1 MNQRVPDEPASLTT
15 LGLGEIEARIYRLLV
30 GVRDSTVA
38 EVTEWLVEDGTAVA
52 VDEVAR
58 LLSGLVERGAV
69 LVSPGPDGDVFRASP
84 PGVALEPLLAERREQ
99 LALVEADIGRLR
111 ERYEASQPPRP
122 DGPIEVVSGR
132 EAIRHRF
139 MQVQL
144 LAREEL
150 IGFTPLFGDPAI
162 VSLEDDAAER
172 EAMRRGVRIRV
183 VLERGWFD
191 HGRGQDVVDAAR
203 AGQVLHVV
211 EKLPMQML
219 IADQRVAMLPIQ
231 QLPDGEPAAM
241 VVHDARLVAAFV
253 AMWTAYRD
261 RGWPVSITAPL
272 PVDDG
277 APDDVDRA
285 LLGLLHLGLTDE
297 SIAREVG
304 MGTRSVQRR
313 LRRLM
318 DLAGARTRF
327 QLGCHAV
334 AADWLTVGPR
344 DRG

>member
-1 MNQRVPDEPASLTT
+1 MANEPVSLTT
-15 LGLGEIEARIYRLLV
+15 LGLGALEARIYQLMV
-30 GVRDSTVA
+30 GVPDSTVA
-38 EVTEWLVEDGTAVA
+38 EVGEWLAASGTDVTSH
-52 VDEVAR
+52 EVAQR
-58 LLSGLVERGAV
+58 LADLVARGAV
-69 LVSPGPDGDVFRASP
+69 LVTSGPDGDVFRASP

-99 LALVEADIGRLR
+99 LSLVEADIQRLR

-122 DGPIEVVSGR
+122 DGPIEVVSGPA
-132 EAIRHRF
+132 AIRHRF

-150 IGFTPLFGDPAI
+150 IGFTPLFGNPAI
-162 VSLEDDAAER
+162 VDLEDDAAER

-183 VLERGWFD
+183 VLERSWFD
-191 HGRGQDVVDAAR
+191 HGRGQDVVAAAR
-203 AGQVLHVV
+203 AGQELHVV

-241 VVHDARLVAAFV
+241 VVHDPRLVAAFV

-261 RGWPVSITAPL
+261 RGWPVSVTAAL
-272 PVDDG
+272 PVDQG
-277 APDDVDRA
+277 EPDDVDRA

-297 SIAREVG
+297 SIAREIG
-304 MGTRSVQRR
+304 IGTRSVQRR

-334 AADWLTVGPR
+334 ATGWLQVGAG
-344 DRG
+344 DRS